1 MINWKI
7 IYRVLGSLLFIE
19 AGLLLLSLA
28 VSFIYEESHLMA
40 FGWSTAVACTLGGL
54 LCYLGRKAENRMSR
68 RDGYFIVAVGWVLF
82 SLVGMLPY
90 LFSGFIP
97 RVEDA
102 FFETMSGFTTTGAT
116 ILDNI
121 EEASHGLLFWRSMTQ
136 WIGGLGI
143 VFFTIAVLPIFG
155 LGEVKLFAAEATG
168 PTYNKLHPR
177 ISTTAIRIWSVYSG
191 LTLACAGCLV
201 LCGIS
206 PFDSICH
213 ALTCS
218 STGGYSNY
226 QDSVAHFHSPY
237 AEYVLIFFMFISS
250 LNFTL
255 IYYSFFQKH
264 IRSFFTNTE
273 LRWSSAIVGIVTL
286 CCTVSL
292 IYNNG
297 YAIEEAFR
305 KALFQVVSVISTSGY
320 ATDDYMTWHP
330 ALLPLI
336 CFIMF
341 TGMCAGSTSGGF
353 KILRVVMVA
362 KIAINEFKHILHP
375 NAVLPVRINDT
386 VVNSSLKTSLL
397 AFLFMFLTFTL
408 LGAQAYLCMGLGYKE
423 AFSVSLSSISNVG
436 PALGN
441 YGPAF
446 SWSSLPVAGKWL
458 ASFQMLIG
466 RLEIYSVLMLLTPHF
481 WSRR

>member
-1 MINWKI
+1 MINWRI

-40 FGWSTAVACTLGGL
+40 FGWSTAVACTLGSL

-82 SLVGMLPY
+82 SLIGMLPY

-97 RVEDA
+97 RMEDA

-116 ILDNI
+116 ILNNI
-121 EEASHGLLFWRSMTQ
+121 EEASHGLLFWRAMTQ

-155 LGEVKLFAAEATG
+155 LGEVKLFAAESTG

-191 LTLACAGCLV
+191 LTLACAGCLA
-201 LCGIS
+201 LGGIG

-213 ALTCS
+213 ALTCT

-286 CCTVSL
+286 CCAVSL
-292 IYNNG
+292 ISDNG
-297 YAIEEAFR
+297 YHIEEGFR

-320 ATDDYMTWHP
+320 ATDDYMTWNP

-353 KILRVVMVA
+353 KMLRIVMAA

-397 AFLFMFLTFTL
+397 AFFFMFAAFNV
-408 LGAQAYLCMGLGYKE
+408 LGSQAYICMGLGFKE
-423 AFSVSLSSISNVG
+423 AVSVSLSCMSNVG
-436 PALGN
+436 PALGE

-446 SWSSLPVAGKWL
+446 SWSNLPVAGKWL
-458 ASFQMLIG
+458 ASFLMLIG